1 MTSLRAEEC
10 GQDGSFTF
18 DEACGQINCMKLGKD
33 GNLAEAC
40 AQVLFLQLVLSL
52 LPLLQQQQQLLLL
65 LLLLLLLCILWLMLL
80 APKLYTP
87 LI

>member
-1 MTSLRAEEC
+1 MTSFRAEEC
-10 GQDGSFTF
+10 GQDGSLTF

-40 AQVLFLQLVLSL
+40 AQVLFLQLVLLL
-52 LPLLQQQQQLLLL
+52 LPLLLL
-65 LLLLLLLCILWLMLL
+65 LLPCILWLVLL

>member
-1 MTSLRAEEC
+1 MTSFRAEEC
-10 GQDGSFTF
+10 GQDGSLTF

-40 AQVLFLQLVLSL
+40 AHVLFLQLVLLL
-52 LPLLQQQQQLLLL
+52 LPLLLLLVL
-65 LLLLLLLCILWLMLL
+65 LVLQLLLLLLCILWLMLL
-80 APKLYTP
+80 APKFYTP

>member
-1 MTSLRAEEC
+1 MTSFRAEEG
-10 GQDGSFTF
+10 GQDGSLTF
-18 DEACGQINCMKLGKD
+18 DEACGQINGMKLGKD

-40 AQVLFLQLVLSL
+40 AQVLFLQLVLLL
-52 LPLLQQQQQLLLL
+52 LPLLLL

-80 APKLYTP
+80 APKLYTS

>member
-1 MTSLRAEEC
+1 MTSFRAEEC
-10 GQDGSFTF
+10 GQDGSLTF

-40 AQVLFLQLVLSL
+40 AQVLFLQLVLLL
-52 LPLLQQQQQLLLL
+52 LPLLLLLF
-65 LLLLLLLCILWLMLL
+65 ILWLMLL
-80 APKLYTP
+80 APKFYTP

>member
-1 MTSLRAEEC
+1 MTSFRAEEC

-40 AQVLFLQLVLSL
+40 AQILFLQLVLLL
-52 LPLLQQQQQLLLL
+52 LP

>member
-1 MTSLRAEEC
+1 MTSFRAKEC
-10 GQDGSFTF
+10 GQDGSLTF

-40 AQVLFLQLVLSL
+40 AQVLFLQLVLLL
-52 LPLLQQQQQLLLL
+52 LPL

-80 APKLYTP
+80 APKLYTL

>member
-1 MTSLRAEEC
+1 MTSFRAEEC
-10 GQDGSFTF
+10 GQDGSLTF

-40 AQVLFLQLVLSL
+40 AQVLFLQLVFLL
-52 LPLLQQQQQLLLL
+52 LPPL

>member
-40 AQVLFLQLVLSL
+40 AQVLFLKS
-52 LPLLQQQQQLLLL
+52 
-65 LLLLLLLCILWLMLL
+65 IIIIATTTTTTTTTTM
-80 APKLYTP
+80 
-87 LI
+87 